1 MQQFS
6 LSLVIL
12 NGRHCCI
19 RLREQIHVL
28 EKVIVRHVH
37 LLSQQEDC
45 MLHASLGYQDPVSKK
60 KERNKNRSS
69 EFSKECVLSLPTAWL
84 MDTHSPK
91 FRRDTSSRRNG
102 LVI

>member
-1 MQQFS
+1 
-6 LSLVIL
+6 V
-12 NGRHCCI
+12 NGRHRN

-28 EKVIVRHVH
+28 EKVIVRHGVH

>member
-1 MQQFS
+1 
-6 LSLVIL
+6 V
-12 NGRHCCI
+12 NGRHRI
-19 RLREQIHVL
+19 RLRKQIHVL
-28 EKVIVRHVH
+28 EKVMVRHGVH